1 MVSRTKKYLHM
12 KNTILILCL
21 INIIAV
27 ASCSKVDN
35 TYRNAA
41 APKVNYDG
49 NAYSYLQAHP
59 GVFDSLVKAV
69 NRVPGLADTL
79 KQKDITLFA
88 PNNRSFELA
97 LNNINQA
104 RMDSV
109 PAMPPVSINTI
120 DVAVLDSTL
129 CKYIIRGKIMSGD
142 LMKTLSDGRDVP
154 TVKYG
159 YVMNMKLLFTNASGF
174 VGGGP
179 TLINFSD
186 RNRSIFTRYW
196 VTTKTSTIDI
206 SASNAVIDL
215 LDAGHDFGFGNTFIR
230 AVNKR

>member
-1 MVSRTKKYLHM
+1 M

-21 INIIAV
+21 INIIAI
-27 ASCSKVDN
+27 SGCSKIDN

-41 APKVNYDG
+41 APKVNFDG

-79 KQKDITLFA
+79 KQKEITLFA

-129 CKYIIRGKIMSGD
+129 CI
-142 LMKTLSDGRDVP
+142 
-154 TVKYG
+154 
-159 YVMNMKLLFTNASGF
+159 
-174 VGGGP
+174 
-179 TLINFSD
+179 
-186 RNRSIFTRYW
+186 
-196 VTTKTSTIDI
+196 
-206 SASNAVIDL
+206 
-215 LDAGHDFGFGNTFIR
+215 
-230 AVNKR
+230 